1 MMLKKELLDQAE
13 ALGIELNNKAIERY
27 VEYGLIV
34 GKRVS
39 QGYSMGVV
47 TQYHE
52 RTTEAIQL
60 IDKLKSSKMF
70 KHQKDYI
77 FILYWK
83 GYPVDWYKLKAR
95 LLEFHAS
102 IMESF
107 KVIADYT
114 DDPTYK
120 EIMNEIAEDEAKKS
134 PKAIGRPTSESREE
148 QKMEAQ
154 ETANRYL
161 LVSKL
166 ISGIFNNGAI
176 SHDVFHAFNQQTNIE
191 SEYTDDS
198 ILVHANNWLQM
209 KTWRN
214 AVKQSEEQDYQE
226 TYELIALLKEYWSD
240 LEGNYGEIYDIPFI
254 GGFVQKLEE
263 DFHIK
268 VFSDRPWFYRFVAL
282 ILISGGFRQLLMDF
296 LSNPVT
302 RESWNLFIAAIPTLL
317 SNNTGEEVTLNG

>member
-52 RTTEAIQL
+52 RTIEAIQL
-60 IDKLKSSKMF
+60 IDELKSSKMF

-83 GYPVDWYKLKAR
+83 GYPVDWYKLKTR
-95 LLEFHAS
+95 LLEFHTS

-114 DDPTYK
+114 TDPSYK
-120 EIMNEIAEDEAKKS
+120 EIMDDIAEDEAKKAS
-134 PKAIGRPTSESREE
+134 KAIGRPTKQSIEIQESEAR
-148 QKMEAQ
+148 
-154 ETANRYL
+154 ETAKGYI

-166 ISGIFNNGAI
+166 ISGIFNNGTV
-176 SHDVFHAFNQQTNIE
+176 SKEVFRAFNKRARIE
-191 SEYTDDS
+191 SEFMDDS

-214 AVKQSEEQDYQE
+214 EVKQSEEQHYQE
-226 TYELIALLKEYWSD
+226 TYELISLLKEYWSD
-240 LEGNYGEIYDIPFI
+240 LVGNYGDIYDIPLI
-254 GGFVQKLEE
+254 GGFVKKLEE

-317 SNNTGEEVTLNG
+317 SNNTREEVTLNG